1 MTPYATVALADK
13 LSRSCADIKAQ
24 AANLGVAVER
34 GDDME
39 PRLRLINRM
48 AHDVLTNVSVLRI
61 ALNVPAPAQKES
73 A

>member
-1 MTPYATVALADK
+1 MTPYATVALANK
-13 LSRSCADIKAQ
+13 LSRVCADLKAQ

-48 AHDVLTNVSVLRI
+48 AHDVLTNVSALRI
-61 ALNVPAPAQKES
+61 ALDATAKKEI